1 MPRSPLML
9 LQPRRATNKTAVKRE
24 SGFYQQMKTGIKKT
38 KRNLILTRLETWA
51 TPGIPDL
58 IICDENGKFHFIELK
73 YTATKAVQISPH
85 QVAWLSKHKHSSSWI
100 FIKRDFCKE
109 NTSFII
115 IYKAEDAIDLKLQG
129 LKKPPF
135 YCEEEP
141 FDWHEILSLTIF

>member
-1 MPRSPLML
+1 
-9 LQPRRATNKTAVKRE
+9 
-24 SGFYQQMKTGIKKT
+24 MKTGIKKT

-100 FIKRDFCKE
+100 FIK
-109 NTSFII
+109 
-115 IYKAEDAIDLKLQG
+115 G

>member
-1 MPRSPLML
+1 
-9 LQPRRATNKTAVKRE
+9 
-24 SGFYQQMKTGIKKT
+24 MKTGIKKT

-115 IYKAEDAIDLKLQG
+115 IYKSEDAIDLKLQG